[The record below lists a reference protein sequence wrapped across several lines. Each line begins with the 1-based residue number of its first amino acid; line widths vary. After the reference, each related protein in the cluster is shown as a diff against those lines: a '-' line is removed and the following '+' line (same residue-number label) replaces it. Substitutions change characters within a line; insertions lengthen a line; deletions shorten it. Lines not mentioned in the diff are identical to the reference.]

1 MGSLLLGARST
12 RVAMSS
18 DMRYMT
24 TLTLPRSTGTA
35 LRLMPGSSPG
45 ILGHHWDTLAFCP
58 RPSVFQKLFQ
68 RPKIRLY
75 NALLYE
81 QKPPFLMAGMFEN
94 ADKSK
99 GTNMCLETA

>member
-1 MGSLLLGARST
+1 MRSLLLGARST
-12 RVAMSS
+12 RAAMPSN
-18 DMRYMT
+18 MRYMT
-24 TLTLPRSTGTA
+24 TLTLPRSTGAA
-35 LRLMPGSSPG
+35 LRAMPGSSPG
-45 ILGHHWDTLAFCP
+45 TLGHHWDTPVFCP
-58 RPSVFQKLFQ
+58 RPSVFQKLFR

-81 QKPPFLMAGMFEN
+81 QKTPFLMAGMFEN